1 MATSDDPLSDRPG
14 RGLFG
19 DLSADDVPVALA
31 REGRARLQCS
41 VGRVLVLAMLGGS
54 FVTFG
59 CLLSVL
65 LSTGVK
71 GEGPRLLLGGVGFSA
86 GYYFIA
92 LSGVVLFTEANVTLP
107 DVVLDG
113 AMHRHLLRFWVLAF
127 LGNFVAAVVLGWA
140 LHLSQRYS
148 PGVRATLEQ
157 IVTGKLEYRDRGG
170 AGAWSAILVSAALA
184 NWVVGLAFFF
194 AKMSRTVLGKYL
206 PLALAVILFE
216 AADLQHSPANMGYFG
231 LVMPG
236 GHGPGWAT
244 AFAWSILPAAIGNVL
259 GGALLLAVPFWYV
272 SRSSSR

>member
-1 MATSDDPLSDRPG
+1 VDDGPGGATP
-14 RGLFG
+14 G
-19 DLSADDVPVALA
+19 DLSADEVPLVLA

-41 VGRVLVLAMLGGS
+41 FGRILVLALVGGS

-65 LSTGVK
+65 LSTGVEA
-71 GEGPRLLLGGVGFSA
+71 EGLGLLLAGLGFSA

-107 DVVLDG
+107 DVVLAG
-113 AMHRHLLRFWVLAF
+113 GMHRHLLRFWVLAF
-127 LGNFVAAVVLGWA
+127 VGNFVAAIALGWA

-148 PGVRATLEQ
+148 PGVEATLEE
-157 IVTGKLEYRDRGG
+157 IVAGKLEYRDQGG
-170 AGAWSAILVSAALA
+170 AGAWAAIVVSAALA

-194 AKMSRTVLGKYL
+194 ARMSRTVSGKYL

-216 AADLQHSPANMGYFG
+216 AANLQHSPANMGYFG
-231 LVMPG
+231 LLMPG
-236 GHGPGWAT
+236 GEGPGWAT
-244 AFAWSILPAAIGNVL
+244 AMAWSILPAAIGNVV